1 MPTLIRYLHT
11 DYEKI
16 TESVALEA
24 LKKKVIERVTEFL
37 QECNVSSGAKI
48 WLTLGNE
55 VSDQSHQIIE
65 ILQEHFRDLARALTE
80 DDLYWKTLS
89 DVMQKYGLEV
99 HIKVEQTI
107 QGFDSMYWF
116 DESKNPLHNKTYNT

>member
-11 DYEKI
+11 DHEKI

-24 LKKKVIERVTEFL
+24 LKEKVISRVTEFL
-37 QECNVSSGAKI
+37 QECNVSSDAKI

-65 ILQEHFRDLARALTE
+65 ILQEHFRDRARVLTE
-80 DDLYWKTLS
+80 YDLRWKTLS
-89 DVMQKYGLEV
+89 DVMQKHGLEV

-107 QGFDSMYWF
+107 QEFDSIYWY
-116 DESKNPLHNKTYNT
+116 DESNNPLHNKTYNT